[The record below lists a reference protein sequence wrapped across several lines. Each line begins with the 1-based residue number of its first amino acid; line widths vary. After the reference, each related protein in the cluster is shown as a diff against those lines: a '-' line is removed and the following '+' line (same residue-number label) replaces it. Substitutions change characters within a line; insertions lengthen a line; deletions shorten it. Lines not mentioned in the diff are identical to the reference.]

1 MNSLGPNAGLITN
14 CPPAVNFNTTALLT
28 DICNPHQAQIADGV
42 PLACGENANA
52 TEFRFGVEIV
62 SQAYNTDNTGESQFV
77 GDTGFFL
84 HGNQGGFNVLTC
96 NIKSLDVTYR
106 YFNGSYT
113 LVASAP
119 SDLEQAQRISDGSW
133 AALYYVPVSIE
144 GAGLYS
150 GSYADAFGAKLSLVA
165 LSTTT
170 YIIEPTE
177 ALQQEYTWPYIG
189 SRIPLAPF
197 LLLFTLAFV
206 YCVSVATITF
216 GAVMQIRKSP
226 HTGLARS
233 RLLDPATAIST
244 AYGPEDAK
252 LRATSTANELFG
264 HETAADRLTM
274 AVDTGLPIV
283 RRGTLA
289 SQVEYP

>member
-28 DICNPHQAQIADGV
+28 DICNPHQA
-42 PLACGENANA
+42 
-52 TEFRFGVEIV
+52 
-62 SQAYNTDNTGESQFV
+62 QFV

-216 GAVMQIRKSP
+216 GAVMQIRN
-226 HTGLARS
+226 
-233 RLLDPATAIST
+233 T